1 MQEERGHDNLHTLIR
16 YPGVTSIRDKHETS
30 EGIGKKVYLAGSDRM
45 WWRPLQAPD
54 RVPSARTHG
63 RYSQDGHGGKHVL
76 VVEDESYL
84 CDLIADV
91 LEAEGHHPRLAGN
104 GREALETLRDFTPD
118 LILLD
123 LMMPVMDGW
132 EVMNSLRSDPKLADI
147 PVVIITA
154 IYDLKRTQTETGAS
168 AVLTKPFDIDQ
179 LAQVV
184 DIYAR

>member
-1 MQEERGHDNLHTLIR
+1 MQEKIAQDNSNTLTR
-16 YPGVTSIRDKHETS
+16 YPSVSSKQDKHETV
-30 EGIGKKVYLAGSDRM
+30 EGIGKKVYLAGSERM

-54 RVPSARTHG
+54 RVASVRSHN
-63 RYSQDGHGGKHVL
+63 GKTGKQVL

-104 GREALETLRDFTPD
+104 GREALDLLRDFTPD

-132 EVMNSLRSDPKLADI
+132 EVMSTLRADPDLAHI